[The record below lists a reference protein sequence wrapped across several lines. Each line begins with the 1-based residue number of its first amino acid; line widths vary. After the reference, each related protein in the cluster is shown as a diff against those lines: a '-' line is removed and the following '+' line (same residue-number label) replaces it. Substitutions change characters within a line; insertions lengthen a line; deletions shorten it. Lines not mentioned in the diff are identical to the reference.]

1 MNSLGIPRKYVGPV
15 AARCQA
21 QLGGDKLSRRGIIRG
36 GLGQPG
42 LTHPESGVLNMLV
55 LCFLLAIS
63 TAQQTARYEKLTLLD
78 GRVIT
83 GQVERELDDVL
94 MVRVIKAA
102 GKINYLERV
111 SKQHI
116 AKREFV
122 ELPLSGEQ
130 SAAEALEPPQEE
142 HLEVIEDK
150 DTYLRAIFEEW
161 RIRNLE
167 VGARRLLKLIGQ
179 ASEEELEQLDE
190 LTRHDLKIS
199 LTDFAAKVN
208 LDYALERAKKG
219 YFRLYFLTHFTLEKT
234 QTLLTQA
241 FEAALQAEI
250 ACPGHGEG
258 TERCN
263 RADSIVGLINRPG
276 DYEGGRIHAAELS
289 KHISKTMG
297 MAREL
302 VRLGQAL
309 RRDRQEIV
317 DLNARREQL
326 RELLATVNRARR
338 GR

>member
-1 MNSLGIPRKYVGPV
+1 MGRAHIVQKGYN
-15 AARCQA
+15 Q
-21 QLGGDKLSRRGIIRG
+21 
-36 GLGQPG
+36 GQTRPAG
-42 LTHPESGVLNMLV
+42 LTQPDSGVRNMLV
-55 LCFLLAIS
+55 LSFLLLFS
-63 TAQQTARYEKLTLLD
+63 TTQQTARYEKLTLLD
-78 GRVIT
+78 GSVIT

-102 GKINYLERV
+102 GKINYLKRV

-122 ELPLSGEQ
+122 ELPLGREMST
-130 SAAEALEPPQEE
+130 AEVVEAPQED
-142 HLEVIEDK
+142 HGEVIEDK
-150 DTYLRAIFEEW
+150 GTYLRAIFEEW

-167 VGARRLLKLIGQ
+167 VTAGRLLKLIGQ
-179 ASEEELEQLDE
+179 ASEQELEQLDE
-190 LTRHDLKIS
+190 LTRQDLKTS

-208 LDYALERAKKG
+208 LEYALERAQNG

-241 FEAALQAEI
+241 FEAALQAAI
-250 ACPGHGEG
+250 ACPGHAEG
-258 TERCN
+258 MERCN
-263 RADSIVGLINRPG
+263 RADSIVQLINRPG
-276 DYEGGRIHAAELS
+276 DYEGDRFHAAELS
-289 KHISKTMG
+289 KHVSKTMG

-326 RELLATVNRARR
+326 RELLATVNRARS

>member
-1 MNSLGIPRKYVGPV
+1 
-15 AARCQA
+15 
-21 QLGGDKLSRRGIIRG
+21 
-36 GLGQPG
+36 
-42 LTHPESGVLNMLV
+42 MLV
-55 LCFLLAIS
+55 LCFLLVI
-63 TAQQTARYEKLTLLD
+63 TATQQTARYEKLTLLD
-78 GRVIT
+78 GSVIT
-83 GQVERELDDVL
+83 GQVERELDDIL

-102 GKINYLERV
+102 GKINYLARV
-111 SKQHI
+111 PKQHI

-122 ELPLSGEQ
+122 ELPLSRAL
-130 SAAEALEPPQEE
+130 SAAEVVEPPQED
-142 HLEVIEDK
+142 HGEVIKDK
-150 DTYLRAIFEEW
+150 GTYLRSIFEEW

-167 VGARRLLKLIGQ
+167 VVARRLLNLIGQ
-179 ASEEELEQLDE
+179 ASEQELEQLDE

-199 LTDFAAKVN
+199 LADFAARVN

-241 FEAALQAEI
+241 FEAAMQAEV
-250 ACPGHGEG
+250 ACPGHGE
-258 TERCN
+258 EIDRCN
-263 RADSIVGLINRPG
+263 RADSIVQLINRPG
-276 DYEGGRIHAAELS
+276 DHEGDRIHAAELS
-289 KHISKTMG
+289 KHISKTLG

-326 RELLATVNRARR
+326 RELLATVNRARS